1 MRTMLVILTAAV
13 IGLGAYSINMHGKN
27 VSLQRTVLAQ
37 YTDNLTDASEKL
49 SHLQRSVSQ
58 SLLFRDDNAIHNE
71 LDSVW
76 RLSSDVRSSMSNIPI
91 GQEMSND
98 WLSYLGRLGDEA
110 KKTAETGDYEAWRE
124 KMPQISTNLQSL
136 SDDWSA
142 ATVDF
147 YKNNGK
153 MDVWLR
159 QVDTKNPNTTFDNV
173 QKTLKD
179 YSEKDFPLTLSES
192 DWQKKIELKA
202 LQDSVITEKEAL
214 EKVKQLFPILKDAT
228 FTVTKSSDTAP
239 YPFYHIQFHQ
249 DIRLGYVDLTEKG
262 GHLISYL
269 VERPVDE
276 ARLSQD
282 EIMKK
287 AEENVKR
294 LGMSDVAFVE
304 SRENHQA
311 WHVTFARVHPGDNA
325 LVYADGVQLK
335 LAKDTGE
342 LLGVNAMEYIQAE
355 TIKPQ
360 TAKPIDWKTFF
371 DDDVKVQEVRNIYTD
386 NGSYEQRLCY
396 EVIAVRDKNAQ
407 ETFRIVID
415 AENHNVLKVEYL
427 T

>member
-1 MRTMLVILTAAV
+1 MLVILTAAV

-58 SLLFRDDNAIHNE
+58 SLLFQDDNAIHNE

-110 KKTAETGDYEAWRE
+110 KKTADTGDYEAWRE

-136 SDDWSA
+136 SDEWSA

-179 YSEKDFPLTLSES
+179 YGEKDFPLTLSES

-214 EKVKQLFPILKDAT
+214 EKVKHLFPIIKDAT

-249 DIRLGYVDLTEKG
+249 GIRLGYVDLTEKG

-276 ARLSQD
+276 ARVSQD

-287 AEENVKR
+287 AEEYVKR
-294 LGMSDVAFVE
+294 LGMNDVAFVE

-342 LLGVNAMEYIQAE
+342 LLGANAMEYIQEEA
-355 TIKPQ
+355 IKQQ

-371 DDDVKVQEVRNIYTD
+371 DADVKVEEVRNIYTD
-386 NGSYEQRLCY
+386 NGQYEQRLCY
-396 EVIAVRDKNAQ
+396 EVIAVRDKNTQ

>member
-27 VSLQRTVLAQ
+27 ASLQRTVLAQ
-37 YTDNLTDASEKL
+37 YTDSLTDASEKL
-49 SHLQRSVSQ
+49 SHLQRAVSQ

-91 GQEMSND
+91 GQEVSND

-110 KKTAETGDYEAWRE
+110 KKTAKTGDFKAWRE
-124 KMPQISTNLQSL
+124 KMPQVSTNLQAL
-136 SDDWSA
+136 SDEWSS

-173 QKTLKD
+173 HKTLKD

-192 DWQKKIELKA
+192 DWQKKMDLKA
-202 LQDSVITEKEAL
+202 LQDSDITEKEAL
-214 EKVKQLFPILKDAT
+214 EKVKQLFPIIKDAT

-287 AEENVKR
+287 AEEYVKR
-294 LGMSDVAFVE
+294 LGMNDVAFVE

-325 LVYADGVQLK
+325 LIYADGVQLK

-342 LLGVNAMEYIQAE
+342 LLGANAMEYIQAE

-371 DDDVKVQEVRNIYTD
+371 DDDVKVQEVKNIYTD
-386 NGSYEQRLCY
+386 NGSFEQRLCY

-407 ETFRIVID
+407 ETFRVVID

>member
-1 MRTMLVILTAAV
+1 MLVILTAAV

>member
-110 KKTAETGDYEAWRE
+110 KKTADTGDYEAWRE

-136 SDDWSA
+136 SDEWSA

-287 AEENVKR
+287 AEEYVKR

-325 LVYADGVQLK
+325 LIYADGVQLK

-342 LLGVNAMEYIQAE
+342 LLGANAMEYIQAE

-360 TAKPIDWKTFF
+360 TTKPIDWKTFF

-396 EVIAVRDKNAQ
+396 EVIAVRDKNTQ

>member
-27 VSLQRTVLAQ
+27 ASLQRTVLAQ

-110 KKTAETGDYEAWRE
+110 KRTSKTGDYQAWRE
-124 KMPQISTNLQSL
+124 KMPQVSTNLQSL
-136 SDDWSA
+136 SDEWSA

-179 YSEKDFPLTLSES
+179 YGEKDFPLTLSES
-192 DWQKKIELKA
+192 DWQKKIDLQA

-214 EKVKQLFPILKDAT
+214 EKVKQLFPIIKDAT

-249 DIRLGYVDLTEKG
+249 GIRLGYVDLTEKG
-262 GHLISYL
+262 GHLLSYL

-287 AEENVKR
+287 AEEYVKR
-294 LGMSDVAFVE
+294 LGMNDVAFVE
-304 SRENHQA
+304 TRENHQA

-342 LLGVNAMEYIQAE
+342 LLGANAMEYIQEE

-371 DDDVKVQEVRNIYTD
+371 DPDVKVEEVRNIYTD
-386 NGSYEQRLCY
+386 NGQFEQRLCY
-396 EVIAVRDKNAQ
+396 EVIAVRDKNTQ

>member
-27 VSLQRTVLAQ
+27 ASLQRTVLAQ

-49 SHLQRSVSQ
+49 SHLQRAVSQ

-91 GQEMSND
+91 GQEVSND

-110 KKTAETGDYEAWRE
+110 KKTAKTGDFKAWRE
-124 KMPQISTNLQSL
+124 KMPQVSTNLQAL
-136 SDDWSA
+136 SDEWSA

-192 DWQKKIELKA
+192 DWQKKMDLKA
-202 LQDSVITEKEAL
+202 LQDSDITEKEAL
-214 EKVKQLFPILKDAT
+214 EKVKQLFPIIKDAT

-249 DIRLGYVDLTEKG
+249 DIRLGYVDITEKG

-287 AEENVKR
+287 AEEYVKR
-294 LGMSDVAFVE
+294 LGMNDVAFVE

-311 WHVTFARVHPGDNA
+311 WHVTFARIHPGDNA
-325 LVYADGVQLK
+325 LIYADGVQLK

-342 LLGVNAMEYIQAE
+342 LLGANAMEYIQAE

-371 DDDVKVQEVRNIYTD
+371 DDDVKVQEVKNIYTD
-386 NGSYEQRLCY
+386 NGSFEQRLCY

>member
-13 IGLGAYSINMHGKN
+13 IGLGAYSINLHGKN

-49 SHLQRSVSQ
+49 SHLQQSVSQ

-110 KKTAETGDYEAWRE
+110 KKTADTGDYEAWRE

-136 SDDWSA
+136 SDEWSA

-287 AEENVKR
+287 AEEYVKR

-325 LVYADGVQLK
+325 LIYADGVQLK

-342 LLGVNAMEYIQAE
+342 LLGANAMEYIQAE

-396 EVIAVRDKNAQ
+396 EVIAFRDKNAQ

>member
-1 MRTMLVILTAAV
+1 MLVILTAAV

-27 VSLQRTVLAQ
+27 ASLQRTVLAQ
-37 YTDNLTDASEKL
+37 YTDSLTDASEKL
-49 SHLQRSVSQ
+49 SHLQRAVSQ

-91 GQEMSND
+91 GQEVSND

-110 KKTAETGDYEAWRE
+110 KKTAKTGDFKAWRE
-124 KMPQISTNLQSL
+124 KMPQVSTNLQAL
-136 SDDWSA
+136 SDEWSS

-173 QKTLKD
+173 HKTLKD

-192 DWQKKIELKA
+192 DWQKKMDLKA
-202 LQDSVITEKEAL
+202 LQDSDITEKEAL
-214 EKVKQLFPILKDAT
+214 EKVKQLFPIIKDAT

-287 AEENVKR
+287 AEEYVKR
-294 LGMSDVAFVE
+294 LGMNDVAFVE

-325 LVYADGVQLK
+325 LIYADGVQLK

-342 LLGVNAMEYIQAE
+342 LLGANAMEYIQAE

-371 DDDVKVQEVRNIYTD
+371 DDDVKVQEVKNIYTD
-386 NGSYEQRLCY
+386 NGSFEQRLCY

-407 ETFRIVID
+407 ETFRVVID

>member
-27 VSLQRTVLAQ
+27 ASLQRTVLAQ

-49 SHLQRSVSQ
+49 SHLQRAVSQ
-58 SLLFRDDNAIHNE
+58 SLLFRDDQAIHNE

-110 KKTAETGDYEAWRE
+110 KKTSKTGDYQAWRE
-124 KMPQISTNLQSL
+124 KMPQVSTNLQSL
-136 SDDWSA
+136 SDEWSA

-179 YSEKDFPLTLSES
+179 YGEKDFPLTLSES

-214 EKVKQLFPILKDAT
+214 EKVKQLFPIIKDAT

-249 DIRLGYVDLTEKG
+249 GIRLGYVDLTEKG

-276 ARLSQD
+276 ARVSQD

-287 AEENVKR
+287 AEEYVKR
-294 LGMSDVAFVE
+294 LGMNDVAFVE
-304 SRENHQA
+304 TRENHQA

-342 LLGVNAMEYIQAE
+342 LLGANAMEYIQEE
-355 TIKPQ
+355 TIKQQ

-371 DDDVKVQEVRNIYTD
+371 DADVKVEEVRKIYTD
-386 NGSYEQRLCY
+386 NGQFEQRLCY
-396 EVIAVRDKNAQ
+396 EVIAVRDKNTQ

>member
-1 MRTMLVILTAAV
+1 MKTWLVVLTIAV
-13 IGLGAYSINMHGKN
+13 IGLGAYSIDLHGDKED
-27 VSLQRTVLAQ
+27 LQRTVLAQ
-37 YTDNLTDASEKL
+37 YTDKLTDASEKL

-58 SLLFRDDNAIHNE
+58 SLLFQDEQAIHNE

-76 RLSSDVRSSMSNIPI
+76 RLSSEVRSSIANIPI
-91 GQEMSND
+91 GQE
-98 WLSYLGRLGDEA
+98 LSSEWMNYLGRLGDEA
-110 KKTAETGDYEAWRE
+110 KRTAKTGDYEAWRK
-124 KMPQISTNLQSL
+124 KMPQVSTNLQSL
-136 SDDWSA
+136 SDEWTA

-147 YKNNGK
+147 YKHDGK
-153 MDVWLR
+153 MDVWLQ
-159 QVDTKNPNTTFDNV
+159 QVDNKNPNSQFDTV
-173 QKTLKD
+173 KDTLKG
-179 YSEKDFPLTLSES
+179 YGEKDFPLTLSES

-202 LQDSVITEKEAL
+202 LEDAVITEKEAL
-214 EKVKQLFPILKDAT
+214 EKVKYLFPVIKDAT

-249 DIRLGYVDLTEKG
+249 GIRLGYVDLTEKG
-262 GHLISYL
+262 GHLLSYL

-276 ARLSQD
+276 AKLSQE

-287 AEENVKR
+287 AQEYVKK
-294 LGMSDVAFVE
+294 LGMKDVAYVE

-325 LVYADGVQLK
+325 LIYADGVQLK
-335 LAKDTGE
+335 VAKDTGE
-342 LLGVNAMEYIQAE
+342 LLGANAMEYIQE
-355 TIKPQ
+355 ENIKKQ

-371 DDDVKVQEVRNIYTD
+371 QDDIQVQEVKNIYTD
-386 NGSYEQRLCY
+386 NGQFEQRLCY
-396 EVIAVRDKNAQ
+396 EVIALRDGNTQ

>member
-27 VSLQRTVLAQ
+27 ASLQRTVLAQ

-49 SHLQRSVSQ
+49 SHLQQAVSQ
-58 SLLFRDDNAIHNE
+58 SLLFRNDDAIHNE

-110 KKTAETGDYEAWRE
+110 KKTSKTGDYKAWRE
-124 KMPQISTNLQSL
+124 KMPQVSTNLQSL
-136 SDDWSA
+136 SDEWSA

-153 MDVWLR
+153 MDVWLQ

-192 DWQKKIELKA
+192 DWQKKIDLKA
-202 LQDSVITEKEAL
+202 LQDSAITEKEAL
-214 EKVKQLFPILKDAT
+214 EKVKHLFPIIKDAT
-228 FTVTKSSDTAP
+228 FTVTKSSDTSS

-249 DIRLGYVDLTEKG
+249 GIRLGYVDLTEKG

-287 AEENVKR
+287 AEEYLKR
-294 LGMSDVAFVE
+294 LGMNDVAFVE

-325 LVYADGVQLK
+325 LIYADGVQLK

-342 LLGVNAMEYIQAE
+342 LLGANAMEYIQAE

-371 DDDVKVQEVRNIYTD
+371 DDDVKVEEVRNIYTD
-386 NGSYEQRLCY
+386 NGQFEQRLCY

>member
-49 SHLQRSVSQ
+49 SHLQQSVSQ
-58 SLLFRDDNAIHNE
+58 SLLFQDDNAIHNE

-136 SDDWSA
+136 SDEWSA

-287 AEENVKR
+287 AEENLKR

-325 LVYADGVQLK
+325 LIYADGVQLK

>member
-27 VSLQRTVLAQ
+27 ASLQRTVLAQ

-49 SHLQRSVSQ
+49 SHLQQAVSQ
-58 SLLFRDDNAIHNE
+58 SLLFRDDDAIHNE

-110 KKTAETGDYEAWRE
+110 KKTSKTGDYKAWRE
-124 KMPQISTNLQSL
+124 KMPQVSTNLQSL
-136 SDDWSA
+136 SDEWSG

-192 DWQKKIELKA
+192 DWQKKIDLKA
-202 LQDSVITEKEAL
+202 LQDSAITEKEAL
-214 EKVKQLFPILKDAT
+214 EKVKHLFPIIKDAT
-228 FTVTKSSDTAP
+228 FTVTKSSDTSS

-249 DIRLGYVDLTEKG
+249 GIRLGYVDLTEKG

-287 AEENVKR
+287 AEEYLKL
-294 LGMSDVAFVE
+294 LGMNDVAFVE

-325 LVYADGVQLK
+325 LIYADGVQLK

-342 LLGVNAMEYIQAE
+342 LLGANAMEYIQAE

-371 DDDVKVQEVRNIYTD
+371 DDNVKVEEVRNIYTD
-386 NGSYEQRLCY
+386 NGQFEQRLCY
-396 EVIAVRDKNAQ
+396 EVIAVRDAQ

>member
-13 IGLGAYSINMHGKN
+13 IGLGAYSINLHGKN

-58 SLLFRDDNAIHNE
+58 SLLFQDDNAIHNE

-136 SDDWSA
+136 SDEWSA

-287 AEENVKR
+287 AEEYVKR

-311 WHVTFARVHPGDNA
+311 WHVTFARVHPGDKA
-325 LVYADGVQLK
+325 LIYADGVQLK

-342 LLGVNAMEYIQAE
+342 LLGANAMEYIQAE

>member
-27 VSLQRTVLAQ
+27 ASLQRTVLAQ

-49 SHLQRSVSQ
+49 SHLQQAVSQ

-110 KKTAETGDYEAWRE
+110 KKTSKTGDYKAWRE
-124 KMPQISTNLQSL
+124 KMPQVSTNLQSL
-136 SDDWSA
+136 SDEWSA

-173 QKTLKD
+173 QKTLKG

-192 DWQKKIELKA
+192 DWQKKIDLKA

-214 EKVKQLFPILKDAT
+214 EKVKQLFPIIKDAT

-287 AEENVKR
+287 AEEYVKR
-294 LGMSDVAFVE
+294 LGMNDVAFVE

-325 LVYADGVQLK
+325 LIYADGVQLK

-342 LLGVNAMEYIQAE
+342 LLGANAMEYIQAE

-360 TAKPIDWKTFF
+360 TPKPIDWRTFF
-371 DDDVKVQEVRNIYTD
+371 DDDVKVQEVKNIYTD
-386 NGSYEQRLCY
+386 NGSFEQRLCY

>member
-27 VSLQRTVLAQ
+27 ASLQRTVLAQ

-110 KKTAETGDYEAWRE
+110 KRTSKTGDYQAWRE
-124 KMPQISTNLQSL
+124 KMPKISTNLQSL
-136 SDDWSA
+136 SDEWSA

-179 YSEKDFPLTLSES
+179 YGEKDFPLTLSES
-192 DWQKKIELKA
+192 DWQKKIDLQA

-214 EKVKQLFPILKDAT
+214 EKVKQLFPIIKDAT

-249 DIRLGYVDLTEKG
+249 GIRLGYVDLTEKG
-262 GHLISYL
+262 GHLLSYL

-287 AEENVKR
+287 AEEYVKR
-294 LGMSDVAFVE
+294 LGMNDVAFVE
-304 SRENHQA
+304 TRENHQA

-342 LLGVNAMEYIQAE
+342 LLGANAMEYIQEE

-371 DDDVKVQEVRNIYTD
+371 DPDVKVEEVRNIYTD
-386 NGSYEQRLCY
+386 NGQFEQRLCY
-396 EVIAVRDKNAQ
+396 EVIAVRDKNTQ

>member
-110 KKTAETGDYEAWRE
+110 KKTADTGDYEAWRE

-136 SDDWSA
+136 SDEWSA

-287 AEENVKR
+287 AEEYVKR

-325 LVYADGVQLK
+325 LIYADGVQLK

-342 LLGVNAMEYIQAE
+342 LLGANAMEYIQAE

-360 TAKPIDWKTFF
+360 TAKSIDWKTFF

-396 EVIAVRDKNAQ
+396 EVIAVRDKNTQ

>member
-1 MRTMLVILTAAV
+1 MRTMLVILTVAV
-13 IGLGAYSINMHGKN
+13 IGLGAYSIHMHKEN
-27 VSLQRTVLAQ
+27 TSLQRTVLAQ
-37 YTDNLTDASEKL
+37 YTNNLTDASEKL
-49 SHLQRSVSQ
+49 SGLQQAVSQ
-58 SLLFRDDNAIHNE
+58 SLLFQDDQAMNNE

-76 RLSSDVRSSMSNIPI
+76 RLSSEVRSSLSNIPV
-91 GQEMSND
+91 GQEVSNQ

-110 KKTAETGDYEAWRE
+110 KRTEKTGDYQAWQE
-124 KMPQISTNLQSL
+124 KMPQVSTNLQSL
-136 SDDWSA
+136 SDEWTA

-147 YKNNGK
+147 YKNNGN
-153 MDVWLR
+153 MDVWVQ
-159 QVDTKNPNTTFDNV
+159 QVDNKKPNTTFDNV

-214 EKVKQLFPILKDAT
+214 EKVKNLFPIIKDAT

-249 DIRLGYVDLTEKG
+249 GIRLGYVDLTEKG
-262 GHLISYL
+262 GHLLSYL

-282 EIMKK
+282 EIKKK
-287 AEENVKR
+287 AEEYLKQ
-294 LGMSDVAFVE
+294 LGMNDVAFVE

-311 WHVTFARVHPGDNA
+311 WHLTFARVHPGDNA
-325 LVYADGVQLK
+325 LIYADGVQLK

-342 LLGVNAMEYIQAE
+342 LLGANAMEYIQEE

-360 TAKPIDWKTFF
+360 TPRPIDWKTFF
-371 DDDVKVQEVRNIYTD
+371 DNDVKVEEVRKIYTD
-386 NGSYEQRLCY
+386 NGQFEQRLCY
-396 EVIAVRDKNAQ
+396 EVIAVRDKNTQ
-407 ETFRIVID
+407 ETFRVVID

>member
-1 MRTMLVILTAAV
+1 MLVILTAAV

-58 SLLFRDDNAIHNE
+58 SLLFQDDNAIHNE

-110 KKTAETGDYEAWRE
+110 KKTADTGDYEAWRE

-136 SDDWSA
+136 SDEWSA

-287 AEENVKR
+287 AEEYVKR

-325 LVYADGVQLK
+325 LIYADGVQLK

-342 LLGVNAMEYIQAE
+342 LLGANAMEYIQAE

-396 EVIAVRDKNAQ
+396 EVIAVRDKNTQ